1 MLRLQAPSKLKS
13 FTMLHVKIMTSTS
26 KGEIIK
32 TKTGLSIIVGVG
44 NGNSLKY
51 SCLGN
56 AMGREDWWATDHGVT
71 KEMSMTLTTEHA

>member
-32 TKTGLSIIVGVG
+32 TKTIIIFKKQVANVSG
-44 NGNSLKY
+44 
-51 SCLGN
+51 
-56 AMGREDWWATDHGVT
+56 DP
-71 KEMSMTLTTEHA
+71 MSK